1 MVRINLNA
9 HSNATRMQQTQSRAY
24 YRPSWSLNMTP
35 EFLEYVFSRKY

>member
-24 YRPSWSLNMTP
+24 YRPQLGS
-35 EFLEYVFSRKY
+35 EYDT